1 MNMAKRKYSKS
12 KKIQPAVLRMK
23 FTLPA
28 VNPLNP
34 TQAGVGYVDLSQCAS
49 LVNRRFY
56 RQGLNW
62 AVAGITLVDDSG
74 AGSGIVTVQK
84 LPSTWV
90 TSNGWE
96 KTFRAWM
103 KMNENAME
111 ETPSMRPKYL
121 DYKIHFDNY
130 HAEDFAFAYNLLPID
145 FVGSV
150 AEWSASTVKIPNSAA
165 TGAGAVGAVDSYF
178 LHMCGPNG
186 PSATS
191 GSSKGIIEGYQD
203 SRALPFSPDPNV
215 LADTSS
221 NWISSIFNEG
231 TSQDN
236 AVMNA
241 LEDDYD
247 EVPYDLER
255 YPGGSIFQTNGEF
268 VDTVDFTTTTVSG
281 RNRIKPFNA
290 PCGLIRL
297 NNRSD
302 ADLTM
307 YIDLVPG
314 HHRGYLAEPMTD
326 M

>member
-1 MNMAKRKYSKS
+1 MNMAKRKYSKM

-34 TQAGVGYVDLSQCAS
+34 TQQGVGYVDLSQCAS

-74 AGSGIVTVQK
+74 SGAGTVTVQK

-103 KMNENAME
+103 KMNNNALDE
-111 ETPSMRPKYL
+111 VPSVKPKYL
-121 DYKIHFDNY
+121 DYKIHFDLF
-130 HAEDFAFAYNLLPID
+130 HAEDSSFDYNLLPSEYT
-145 FVGSV
+145 GAV
-150 AEWSASTVKIPNSAA
+150 AEWNASRVHIPNSVVTNPSGTPGGQEA
-165 TGAGAVGAVDSYF
+165 F
-178 LHMCGPNG
+178 LIHMCGNTG
-186 PSATS
+186 TD
-191 GSSKGIIEGYQD
+191 SKGIIEGYQD

-215 LADTSS
+215 LADTST
-221 NWISSIFNEG
+221 NWISAIFNEG
-231 TSQDN
+231 NSQDN
-236 AVMNA
+236 AVLND
-241 LEDDYD
+241 LEDDFD

-255 YPGGSIFQTNGEF
+255 YPGGGSFSPNGEF

-290 PCGLIRL
+290 PCGLIRF

-314 HHRGYLAEPMTD
+314 HHRGYLAEPMTE